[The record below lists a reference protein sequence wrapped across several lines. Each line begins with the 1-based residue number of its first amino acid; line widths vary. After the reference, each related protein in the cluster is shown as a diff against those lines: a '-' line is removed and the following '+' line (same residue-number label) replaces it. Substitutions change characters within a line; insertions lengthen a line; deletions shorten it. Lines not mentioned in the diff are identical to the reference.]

1 VVSADYTVRLAEVF
15 QGPMDLLL
23 HLVREQEVEIHQ
35 IEINRVIDGYLAYLR
50 DLEQVDIDLAG
61 DFVLMAAT
69 LMAIKSRSLLPREE
83 IDLEAE
89 LDPRDEL
96 IQRLIEYR
104 HFKEASRDMSERL
117 HAHSLRYTH
126 SRRPQGEEEESVDF
140 GEITQ
145 WDLLSCFSRLM
156 REIQSSHALRIQA
169 DDRPLRWHVERLVG
183 WLKARRV
190 AGLRELVQAGVSAGE
205 ASKPTLIGT
214 FCALLELMKIGVVRA
229 EQAHASDDIRIALVA
244 EAEGDLD
251 LIVGQAGF
259 DDERPLAAEPEN
271 APETHE
277 GSAASEEAPD
287 ELAGSAG
294 GE

>member
-1 VVSADYTVRLAEVF
+1 MSDEYTVRLTEVF

-35 IEINRVIDGYLAYLR
+35 IEIHRVIDGYLAYLR
-50 DLEQVDIDLAG
+50 DLQQVDIDLAG
-61 DFVLMAAT
+61 DFVVMAAT

-104 HFKEASRDMSERL
+104 HFKEASRDLSERL
-117 HAHSLRYTH
+117 HARSLLFSH
-126 SRRPQGEEEESVDF
+126 GRRPQGEEEESIDF
-140 GEITQ
+140 GEVTQ
-145 WDLLSCFSRLM
+145 WDLLSQFSRLM
-156 REIQSSHALRIQA
+156 REIRTSHALKIEA

-183 WLKARRV
+183 WIKARRT
-190 AGLRELVQAGVSAGE
+190 ASLRELVEESVRGGE

-229 EQAHASDDIRIALVA
+229 DQRDARDDIRITLVP
-244 EAEGDLD
+244 EAEGDID
-251 LIVGQAGF
+251 EIVRHSGF
-259 DDERPLAAEPEN
+259 DDERSSDDARETAAGPP
-271 APETHE
+271 ASQDAETDP
-277 GSAASEEAPD
+277 ASLSD
-287 ELAGSAG
+287 GT
-294 GE
+294 